1 MTDSDWIQFNFSKPL
16 PTMTKKILPF
26 VPLILFSITTTM
38 LPVAGAEVPGVFK
51 RYFQDAYPAHVSL
64 GPNALSGMAAPGG
77 VLPLPEQA
85 AIELALQSNFDV
97 NLERHSPLVALED
110 IRRQH
115 APFDPAARFNL
126 LWDRLTS
133 PTTSILAG
141 GNQITDI
148 RTNYDLGYRQDYQNG
163 AGFEMKAGG
172 NRFRTTNTFASLVP
186 AISSNFEIIVRQQ
199 LLQGFGTA
207 PGTYRIRIARNNVT
221 ISEEEFRRK
230 VTDVVLQVQDRYW
243 ELVFAG
249 DDIKVKQES
258 LDLANA
264 ILKQNR
270 DRLEVGSAARL
281 EVIQSEAEVAARRE
295 ELIRSQYTYRRI
307 QDQLVKLISNYQ
319 DPREFSGEIQAVSP
333 IQLPTATGGDFKQ
346 LFQYA
351 KEHRPEVIEA
361 ELDINNRRISLESAR
376 NRLKP
381 RLDLQAGY
389 KQVGLGG
396 TRLIRDFSG
405 GFFNAPLI
413 AIVPGGLG
421 DSLRQLFSGDFSGY
435 TLGFNFQIPIFNDE
449 ARADNA
455 TSLLELNRAEM
466 RKLSVE
472 QTVALDLRDAL
483 TQLDMN
489 RARLEAAQAAVRS
502 ARERL
507 DGEQQRFN
515 VGMSTTRDLI
525 ETQRD
530 LTSAESVEVRAKID
544 LIKSDSVLDKAI
556 GATFPKHKI
565 DLKQALAQN
574 VSK

>member
-1 MTDSDWIQFNFSKPL
+1 MN
-16 PTMTKKILPF
+16 KKILPS
-26 VPLILFSITTTM
+26 VSVIILCLAISAA
-38 LPVAGAEVPGVFK
+38 PVVGAEVPGIFK
-51 RYFQDAYPAHVSL
+51 RYFQDVYPARVGL
-64 GPNALSGMAAPGG
+64 GPNALSRMAAPGG

-97 NLERHSPLVALED
+97 NLERHSPLVARED

-115 APFDPAARFNL
+115 AAFDPTARFNF

-141 GNQITDI
+141 GNQITEI
-148 RTNYDLGYRQDYQNG
+148 RTDYNFGYRKDYQNG
-163 AGFEMKAGG
+163 AGFEVKADG
-172 NRFRTTNTFASLVP
+172 NRFRTTNAFASLVP
-186 AISSNFEIIVRQQ
+186 AFNTNFEVIVRQQ

-207 PGTYRIRIARNNVT
+207 LGAYRIRIARNNVV

-230 VTDVVLQVQDRYW
+230 VTDVVLQAQDRYW

-249 DDIKVKQES
+249 EDIKVKQES
-258 LDLANA
+258 MDLANA

-307 QDQLVKLISNYQ
+307 QDQLVKMISSYQ
-319 DPREFSGEIQAVSP
+319 DPREFSGEIQPVSP
-333 IQLPTATGGDFKQ
+333 IQLPAASGNDFKP

-351 KEHRPEVIEA
+351 REHRPEVMQA
-361 ELDINNRRISLESAR
+361 ELDINNRRINLESAR
-376 NRLKP
+376 NQLKP
-381 RLDLQAGY
+381 RLDLQASY

-405 GFFNAPLI
+405 GIFNAPIIEI
-413 AIVPGGLG
+413 APGGWG
-421 DSLRQLFSGDFSGY
+421 NSLRQLFSADFSGY
-435 TLGFNFQIPIFNDE
+435 TLGFNFQVPIFNDE
-449 ARADNA
+449 ARAEHA
-455 TSLLELNRAEM
+455 TALVELNRADM

-472 QTVALDLRDAL
+472 QTVALEVRDAL

-507 DGEQQRFN
+507 NGEQERFN

-525 ETQRD
+525 EAQRD
-530 LTSAESVEVRAKID
+530 LTSAESVEVRAKVD
-544 LIKSDSVLDKAI
+544 LIKSDSVLDKAT
-556 GATFPKHKI
+556 GATFPKHRI

-574 VSK
+574 LSQ